1 MHNINLYL
9 VFHSRLRY
17 YYLVIHNIFICS
29 YLIEKYFDMAS
40 VMQLDPTIHRS
51 IAKIPPFQVDPDGKL
66 IGRWKRYEE
75 CQNDKA
81 SFSAVLQYFPDL
93 FLV

>member
-66 IGRWKRYEE
+66 IGR
-75 CQNDKA
+75 
-81 SFSAVLQYFPDL
+81 
-93 FLV
+93 